1 MQRRQI
7 FPALVIPVLTFLIP
21 LALLLTTFTSEARA
35 QSDECA
41 DGFVWREAFPDDHVC
56 VSPQVRD
63 MVKRQNHDAGQFT
76 TQEGQECAPGY
87 VFRMAGPRDQV
98 CVTEDERDQ
107 AEQDNR
113 MAETRLKSTQVPDYP
128 DLADEAGSRRN
139 MLAVPQKEGCFGFAD
154 GAWHEIACVPEETA
168 RRNFPP
174 PAAQFSILSN
184 RKAFYRLFGL
194 PSTLPIR
201 LASTEVSHL
210 SDPTISTLTDSL
222 AGKDAFSIQVNTNF
236 FPASNG
242 NTGWVQFVLQ
252 SKPDDPSIPND
263 DDQLCVWQVDVTL
276 AISTKNASGYTQTCV
291 SVPKLRTVWG
301 PNDVWPGGGK
311 RITFVGPGVDINE
324 KAKVAGF
331 VSTAGN
337 AGTRL
342 YAWAFV
348 PWAPFSAYAVG
359 VADSQGLNG
368 RWTEIS
374 GDIIGLGNGSQANF
388 TRTTVRT
395 VLQASSCI
403 AGGASFACPSQPVPP
418 QFALGTYAT
427 PEVTS
432 VTGESNNLA
441 SIYGFVDH
449 KPVFSCAGETCTL
462 DYSTGARSFTTFDK
476 LVLKAYGP

>member
-1 MQRRQI
+1 M
-7 FPALVIPVLTFLIP
+7 
-21 LALLLTTFTSEARA
+21 
-35 QSDECA
+35 
-41 DGFVWREAFPDDHVC
+41 H
-56 VSPQVRD
+56 
-63 MVKRQNHDAGQFT
+63 
-76 TQEGQECAPGY
+76 
-87 VFRMAGPRDQV
+87 
-98 CVTEDERDQ
+98 
-107 AEQDNR
+107 
-113 MAETRLKSTQVPDYP
+113 
-128 DLADEAGSRRN
+128 
-139 MLAVPQKEGCFGFAD
+139 
-154 GAWHEIACVPEETA
+154 
-168 RRNFPP
+168 NFPP
-174 PAAQFSILSN
+174 PAAQLSIRSN
-184 RKAFYRLFGL
+184 RKNFYRLFGL

-222 AGKDAFSIQVNTNF
+222 AGRDAFSIQVNTNF

-252 SKPDDPSIPND
+252 SKPDDPSNPND
-263 DDQLCVWQVDVTL
+263 DDLLCVWQVDVTV
-276 AISTKNASGYTQTCV
+276 ANATKNASGYTPTCV
-291 SVPKLRTVWG
+291 NVPKLRTVWG
-301 PNDVWPGGGK
+301 PNDAWPGGGK

-324 KAKVAGF
+324 KAKVAGY
-331 VSTAGN
+331 VSTSGN

-374 GDIIGLGNGSQANF
+374 GDIIGLGGGSQANF

-418 QFALGTYAT
+418 QFALGSYAT
-427 PEVTS
+427 PEVNS
-432 VTGESNNLA
+432 VTAETNNLA
-441 SIYGFVDH
+441 SYYDFVDH
-449 KPVFSCAGETCTL
+449 QPIFSCAGETCTL
-462 DYSTGARSFTTFDK
+462 DYSTGARAFRHFDK